1 MPTEVIKV
9 DRDIAADVAA
19 GAHRGVLAL
28 KKGKLVGFATETVY
42 GIAAMATCDEA
53 MDRLRELKDRP
64 TRPFSLHL
72 GNPGEVGNYVSSLS
86 DEARLIISRA
96 WPGPVTLIVPAGG
109 QLADKRLRR
118 REGLYERLCF
128 EDMIG
133 LRCPDE
139 PVAQA
144 MLAGVSMPVVAC
156 SANLAGRPSPR
167 CAGEVLAALD
177 GQIDLL
183 VDSGPARCGA
193 DSTIVRCDGSGWE
206 VLREG
211 VYDRCGIAR
220 MLSRTYLFVCTG
232 NTCRSPMAVGLA
244 RKALAERLG
253 CTVAQLAGK
262 GVKVLSAGT
271 FAHDGARA
279 ADNAVKTTRLMGADI
294 SRHRS
299 RNLTR
304 ELINE
309 ADVVFCM
316 TDSHVAEA
324 RSIAP
329 GEADKIRR
337 LDPQGN
343 VPDPVGGGLDIYGA
357 AARRIEKA
365 LQAALDKGSL

>member
-19 GAHRGVLAL
+19 GAHRGALAL
-28 KKGKLVGFATETVY
+28 KKGKLVCFATETVY

-72 GNPGEVGNYVSSLS
+72 GSPGEVRHYVRGLS
-86 DEARLIISRA
+86 DEARLIISRS

-139 PVAQA
+139 PVAQT
-144 MLAGVSMPVVAC
+144 MLAGAAMPVVAC

-167 CAGEVLAALD
+167 FAGEVLAALD
-177 GQIDLL
+177 GRIDLL
-183 VDSGPARCGA
+183 IDSGPARCGA
-193 DSTIVRCDGSGWE
+193 DSTIVRCDKSGWD

-211 VYDRCGIAR
+211 VYDRRGIAR
-220 MLSRTYLFVCTG
+220 MLRRTYLFVCTG
-232 NTCRSPMAVGLA
+232 NTCRSPMAAGLA

-253 CTVAQLAGK
+253 CTVGQLARK

-271 FAHDGARA
+271 FACDGARA
-279 ADNAVKTTRLMGADI
+279 ADNAVKTAQMMGADI

-304 ELINE
+304 ELIKE

-324 RSIAP
+324 GRVAP
-329 GEADKIRR
+329 DEVRKIRR

-343 VPDPVGGGLDIYGA
+343 VPDPVGGGLDIYA
-357 AARRIEKA
+357 AAATRIEQA
-365 LQAALDKGSL
+365 LQGALDKGPL